1 MSCVF
6 IFMAEKSCCVSTCE
20 ISVSVCNG
28 QSDLGVVVVATPAE
42 SQHHGVPGQAL
53 QAGGTA
59 SLPGQTRLPLQHSL
73 LDCDELEQQV
83 QDVSLLQLPANNR
96 NVTQVS
102 S

>member
-1 MSCVF
+1 
-6 IFMAEKSCCVSTCE
+6 MAEKSCCVSTCE
-20 ISVSVCNG
+20 ISVSVCDG

-73 LDCDELEQQV
+73 LDCGELEQQV

-96 NVTQVS
+96 NVTLVS